1 MFIII
6 AIPLAGGRTARGH
19 NPIHR
24 QKSTWLFG
32 KLVISGYHSNTSIS
46 IPPRTR
52 EELLSPC
59 PFSQPPPLPSI
70 SEIFVVQ
77 LITVNVCAG
86 FCNYFYL
93 FHLLSHRVLLWIR
106 VVIH

>member
-6 AIPLAGGRTARGH
+6 AIRLAGGRTATGH

-32 KLVISGYHSNTSIS
+32 KLVISSYHSNASIS

-52 EELLSPC
+52 EKLLSPC
-59 PFSQPPPLPSI
+59 PFFQPPPVPSI
-70 SEIFVVQ
+70 SEIFVIQ
-77 LITVNVCAG
+77 LITVNACAG
-86 FCNYFYL
+86 FCKFL
-93 FHLLSHRVLLWIR
+93 FIPSAESPCPALD
-106 VVIH
+106 